1 MAQRYVSP
9 PQWFSLIVLLVY
21 ASATSAEEF
30 PTLRPGLWE
39 YQRTTQRSDQ
49 AWRAQDLAE
58 RVCGDPNDTLKKQT
72 ETFTKLGC
80 IMTIEQTEVD
90 NTYRLTAECATKNGQ
105 KVHSRSVTTFDGD
118 SLYTSVIDS
127 SGWLIGVPVQFAE
140 RVIAKRIGDCENK
153 GP

>member
-1 MAQRYVSP
+1 MAQRYVSS
-9 PQWFSLIVLLVY
+9 PQWISLIVLILSASG
-21 ASATSAEEF
+21 ASAGELPA
-30 PTLRPGLWE
+30 LRSGLWE

-49 AWRAQDLAE
+49 AWIPKDIVE
-58 RVCGDPNDTLKKQT
+58 RVCGDPNDTLEKQT
-72 ETFTKLGC
+72 EAFTKLGC
-80 IMTIEQTEVD
+80 TITTEQTEAD
-90 NTYRLTAECATKNGQ
+90 NTYRLTAECTTKNGQ
-105 KVHSRSVTTFDGD
+105 KVYSRSVTTFDGD